1 MEYLEAKS
9 PYGEMVLSYGAGFT
23 QDIADQTARL
33 DKRDVQLL
41 EVKEMND
48 LVAEYRA
55 QLRAM
60 MNEYRAMQNDVTA
73 GAKQHYVCF
82 ESVLLRRRIADI
94 WIIYRLVVAD
104 SREMMTAYIANL
116 QQGGMYK
123 FYKTSPHTE
132 KTVGAIA

>member
-1 MEYLEAKS
+1 MEYLEANS

-48 LVAEYRA
+48 LAAQYRR

-60 MNEYRAMQNDVTA
+60 INEYRETQDNTA
-73 GAKQHYVCF
+73 ESAHHYVCF
-82 ESVLLRRRIADI
+82 ECVLMRRRIADL
-94 WIIYRLVVAD
+94 WTIYRMVVAD
-104 SREMMTAYIANL
+104 SREMMAMYIANL
-116 QQGGMYK
+116 QSNNS
-123 FYKTSPHTE
+123 FYRASLPTE
-132 KTVGAIA
+132 KNAGAIA